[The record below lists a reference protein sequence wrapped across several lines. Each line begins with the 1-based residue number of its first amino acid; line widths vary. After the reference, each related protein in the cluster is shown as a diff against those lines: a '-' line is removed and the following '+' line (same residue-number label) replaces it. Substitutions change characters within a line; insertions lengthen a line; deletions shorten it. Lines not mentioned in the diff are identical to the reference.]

1 MIAVGGRVKDLP
13 SGQHTFDQVL
23 SLEALGL
30 TEAESMGRA
39 GELLRIIGAGL
50 AKEFTRLRGH

>member
-1 MIAVGGRVKDLP
+1 MIAVGGRGKDLP
-13 SGQHTFDQVL
+13 SGQNTFDQVL

-39 GELLRIIGAGL
+39 GDLLGLIGAGL
-50 AKEFTRLRGH
+50 AKVFTRLRGH